1 MLIYKTHGTCY
12 RLHWIQLIFILFH
25 ETIKKKINL
34 KLIKYRKIKLHTKF
48 YEIPTP
54 NSEIKKITKKK
65 PMGVS
70 LGGLG
75 T

>member
-1 MLIYKTHGTCY
+1 MLIYKTYGTCY
-12 RLHWIQLIFILFH
+12 NSINFYFISWND
-25 ETIKKKINL
+25 KKTKINL